1 MRVLIVDD
9 EPHIQHVLKLNL
21 EIDGYEVVTADNGK
35 IALQI
40 VDNQHFD
47 VILLD
52 IMMPE
57 IDGYDVCQKIRL
69 TNPDVGI
76 IMISAKDTTADKIS
90 GLKIGADDYITKPF
104 QYEEL
109 ALRIQNVLKRAN
121 VENSEL
127 DNYSFGENT
136 INFRTFVATTKRG
149 NIALTQKE
157 TMLLKL
163 LIDKGNEVVSR
174 QQILQAVWGYDV
186 YPNTRTIDNFILSFR
201 KYFEEDQ
208 HNPIYFHSV
217 RSVGYRFT
225 PDGSKQF

>member
-1 MRVLIVDD
+1 MRILIVDD

-21 EIDGYEVVTADNGK
+21 EMDGYDVVTADNGK
-35 IALQI
+35 IAIQI

-69 TNPDVGI
+69 TDPNVGI

-109 ALRIQNVLKRAN
+109 ALRIQNVLKRSN
-121 VENSEL
+121 SENSEL
-127 DNYSFGENT
+127 DTYHFGQNT
-136 INFRTFVATTKRG
+136 INFRTFVATSHRG

-163 LIDKGNEVVSR
+163 LIDKSNEVVSR
-174 QQILQAVWGYDV
+174 QQILQTVWGYDV
-186 YPNTRTIDNFILSFR
+186 FPNTRTIDNFILSFR

-208 HNPIYFHSV
+208 HNPRYFHSV

-225 PDGSKQF
+225 PDGLKQ